1 MIDWLE
7 PDLRQT
13 EQETVNCAAG
23 NYFVLKQE
31 EEEKKKM
38 EEEKRGEERE
48 AYGGCR
54 GIERN
59 RKGGSLQNGG
69 GRAVTS

>member
-31 EEEKKKM
+31 EKKM
-38 EEEKRGEERE
+38 EVEKRGGE
-48 AYGGCR
+48 
-54 GIERN
+54 
-59 RKGGSLQNGG
+59 GSI
-69 GRAVTS
+69 

>member
-23 NYFVLKQE
+23 NYFVLEQKKKK
-31 EEEKKKM
+31 KKKM
-38 EEEKRGEERE
+38 MKKKEWGEDM
-48 AYGGCR
+48 GT
-54 GIERN
+54 
-59 RKGGSLQNGG
+59 L
-69 GRAVTS
+69 

>member
-31 EEEKKKM
+31 EEEKKRWRRK
-38 EEEKRGEERE
+38 
-48 AYGGCR
+48 
-54 GIERN
+54 
-59 RKGGSLQNGG
+59 KGGRRGKHMGDAGG
-69 GRAVTS
+69 

>member
-23 NYFVLKQE
+23 NYFVLEQKE
-31 EEEKKKM
+31 EED
-38 EEEKRGEERE
+38 EEKRVGV
-48 AYGGCR
+48 YGMQG
-54 GIERN
+54 
-59 RKGGSLQNGG
+59 
-69 GRAVTS
+69 

>member
-1 MIDWLE
+1 
-7 PDLRQT
+7 
-13 EQETVNCAAG
+13 
-23 NYFVLKQE
+23 
-31 EEEKKKM
+31 M